1 MTTSNLATCTVC
13 MLALTELSYIG
24 DMKKY
29 ISKNTR
35 VWENARRLELIA
47 QAYILYTN
55 PKYFEKGDFEMFKFN
70 KKNSEKIPT
79 VYSNRTKIIGGITV
93 ATGVATI
100 ASAVKDYLNE
110 KNAPAFQDIPEVVFE
125 QIPEI
130 TEDIADEIA

>member
-1 MTTSNLATCTVC
+1 
-13 MLALTELSYIG
+13 
-24 DMKKY
+24 
-29 ISKNTR
+29 
-35 VWENARRLELIA
+35 
-47 QAYILYTN
+47 
-55 PKYFEKGDFEMFKFN
+55 MFKFN